1 MNVYTV
7 DAQCDNVREAQ
18 KASKMVLERAHSR
31 AKITIPRMY
40 REMNLIT
47 YCERC
52 GEDVDAV
59 LFGALISKQKEALL
73 ARVGEEESCDEND
86 ENNPA

>member
-1 MNVYTV
+1 MNAHAV
-7 DAQCDNVREAQ
+7 DAQCDNIREEQ

-31 AKITIPRMY
+31 AKMSIPRMY

-52 GEDVDAV
+52 GEDYNAV
-59 LFGALISKQKEALL
+59 LFGALTSKQKEALV

>member
-1 MNVYTV
+1 MNAYAV
-7 DAQCDNVREAQ
+7 DAQCDNIREEQ

-31 AKITIPRMY
+31 AKMSIPRMY

-52 GEDVDAV
+52 GEDYNAV
-59 LFGALISKQKEALL
+59 LFGALTSKQKEALL
-73 ARVGEEESCDEND
+73 ARVAEEESCDEND